1 MGDVAEWLRSGLQIR
16 GHRFE
21 SGRRL
26 HLKLLMKALL
36 ISMSDLENKEYV
48 LSIISRI
55 DSPGNSDLISLIEH
69 IDVSENSVK
78 IIINSEL
85 TSQTEIITN
94 QWQTFVFCNS

>member
-26 HLKLLMKALL
+26 HLKLLMKAPL

-48 LSIISRI
+48 LSIINGI
-55 DSPGNSDLISLIEH
+55 DFPGNSDLTRMIEH
-69 IDVSENSVK
+69 IDVTEKRVK
-78 IIINSEL
+78 IILNS
-85 TSQTEIITN
+85 SKKR
-94 QWQTFVFCNS
+94 VCKPS